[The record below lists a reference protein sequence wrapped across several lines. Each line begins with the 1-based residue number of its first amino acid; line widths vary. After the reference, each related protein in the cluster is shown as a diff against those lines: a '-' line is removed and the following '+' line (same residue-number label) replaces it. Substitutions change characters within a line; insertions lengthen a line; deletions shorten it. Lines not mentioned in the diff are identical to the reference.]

1 MNYKLNG
8 LRMMNLEIFEKLPK
22 TSYLRHFLE
31 KSYSIELLVRLYE
44 KKSFYGIETLYHEIK
59 FPKGNLSDFIKY
71 IDYLNENACLVI
83 GDNLESPKE
92 KLVKLSAGSF
102 LEFDAIIKFYET
114 KFLLTQND

>member
-1 MNYKLNG
+1 
-8 LRMMNLEIFEKLPK
+8 MMNLEIFSKLPQ

-31 KSYSIELLVRLYE
+31 KSYSLELLVLLYE

-59 FPKGNLSDFIKY
+59 FSKGRLPAFRRY
-71 IDYLNENACLVI
+71 VYYLNENECLLI
-83 GDNLESPKE
+83 EDSPKSLRE

-114 KFLLTQND
+114 KFLQIQNK

>member
-1 MNYKLNG
+1 
-8 LRMMNLEIFEKLPK
+8 MMNLEIFSKLPQ

-31 KSYSIELLVRLYE
+31 KSYSLELLVLLYE

-59 FPKGNLSDFIKY
+59 FPKGDLSDFIKY
-71 IDYLNENACLVI
+71 IDYLHENACLVI
-83 GDNLESPKE
+83 EDNSQSTNE